1 MKNLKYNLYFKVAT
15 IIVITLLLLIPT
27 AMITGLINERERTQ
41 EDAIFEVSSKW
52 ANAQTI
58 TGPFLS
64 IPYYK
69 FVKDNSNSKDTSTKI
84 IRVKD
89 YIHVLPEALNV
100 DGEIIPEKRNRGIY
114 EIVVYNSNITISGS
128 FILPNFKSL
137 DIAPQNIL
145 FDQSDLNVGISDL
158 RGLEKLVTVDWN
170 DVNYDFNSG
179 LAQTDVVQRGIFA
192 SIPIQSSDSTQYNF
206 KINLELKGSQK
217 IYFSPIGKTTDIK
230 LSSTWNSPSYNGSFL
245 PDDKDDLN
253 GFNAHWNILHLNRD
267 FPQAWTGND
276 YSVSNSDFGVDLI
289 LPVDNYQKTYRSIKY
304 AILFI
309 AFTFIIFF
317 FIEVMKKV
325 FIHPI
330 QYILVGFALVI
341 FYTLLLSIGEYLSFN
356 IAFLISAIATIMLI
370 TAYVNTILKSLQL
383 AMLISGILTI
393 LYGFI
398 FIIIQVQDYALLI
411 GSIGVFLIL
420 ALVMYFSRKID
431 WYNLNLKE

>member
-15 IIVITLLLLIPT
+15 IIIITLLLLIPT

-69 FVKDNSNSKDTSTKI
+69 FVKENSNSKDSSYKI
-84 IRVKD
+84 IKVKD
-89 YIHVLPEALNV
+89 YIHVLPEELTVN
-100 DGEIIPEKRNRGIY
+100 GEIIPEKRNRGIY
-114 EIVVYNSNITISGS
+114 EIVVYNSNINISGS

-137 DIAPQNIL
+137 DITPQNIL
-145 FDQSDLNVGISDL
+145 FDQSDLNIGISDL
-158 RGLEKLVTVDWN
+158 RGLEKLVTVNWN
-170 DVNYDFNSG
+170 DVIYNFNSG

-192 SIPIQSSDSTQYNF
+192 AIPISNSDSTQYNF

-217 IYFSPIGKTTDIK
+217 IYFSPIGKTTDVK
-230 LSSTWNSPSYNGSFL
+230 LTSTWNSPSYNGSFL

-267 FPQAWTGND
+267 FPQAWTGNE
-276 YSVSNSDFGVDLI
+276 YSINNSDFGVDLI

-356 IAFLISAIATIMLI
+356 TAFLISAIATILLI
-370 TAYVNTILKSLQL
+370 TAYVKTILKSFSL
-383 AMLISGILTI
+383 AILIAGILTI

-431 WYNLNLKE
+431 WYNLNLNE

>member
-1 MKNLKYNLYFKVAT
+1 MKSLKYNLYFKVAT

-41 EDAIFEVSSKW
+41 ENAILEVSSKW
-52 ANAQTI
+52 ANEQTI
-58 TGPFLS
+58 VGPFLS

-69 FVKDNSNSKDTSTKI
+69 YVKDNSKSNDTLNKI
-84 IRVKD
+84 IKVKE
-89 YIHVLPEALNV
+89 YIHVLPEELTIN
-100 DGEIIPEKRNRGIY
+100 GEIIPEKRNRGIY
-114 EIVVYNSNITISGS
+114 EIVVYNSKITIAGS
-128 FILPNFKSL
+128 FILPNFKTL
-137 DIAPQNIL
+137 DVNPVEIKL
-145 FDQSDLNVGISDL
+145 DQSDLNIGMSDL
-158 RGLEKLVTVDWN
+158 RGLEKLVHVKWNGVDYN
-170 DVNYDFNSG
+170 FNSG
-179 LAQTDVVQRGIFA
+179 LAQNDLVQRGIYA
-192 SIPIQSSDSTQYNF
+192 TVPINNTDSTLYNF
-206 KINLELKGSQK
+206 NIELELKGSQK
-217 IYFSPIGKTTDIK
+217 IYFSPIGKTTDVT
-230 LSSTWNSPSYNGSFL
+230 LSSSWNSPSFNGAFL
-245 PDDKDDLN
+245 PDDKDDVN
-253 GFNAHWNILHLNRD
+253 GFRAHWNILHLNRD
-267 FPQAWTGND
+267 FPQAWTGDLYNI
-276 YSVSNSDFGVDLI
+276 SNSDFGVDLI

-356 IAFLISAIATIMLI
+356 LAFIISALSTIALI
-370 TAYVNTILKSLQL
+370 TAYVKTILKSFNL
-383 AMLISGILTI
+383 AMLISGILVI

-398 FIIIQVQDYALLI
+398 FIIIQIQDYALLI

>member
-15 IIVITLLLLIPT
+15 IIIITLLLLIPT

-69 FVKDNSNSKDTSTKI
+69 FVKENSNSKDSSYKI
-84 IRVKD
+84 IKVKD
-89 YIHVLPEALNV
+89 YIHVLPEELTVN
-100 DGEIIPEKRNRGIY
+100 GEIIPEKRNRGIY
-114 EIVVYNSNITISGS
+114 EIVVYNSNINISGS

-137 DIAPQNIL
+137 DITPQNIL
-145 FDQSDLNVGISDL
+145 FDQSDLNIGISDL
-158 RGLEKLVTVDWN
+158 RGLEKLVTVNWN

-192 SIPIQSSDSTQYNF
+192 AIPISNSDSTQYNF

-217 IYFSPIGKTTDIK
+217 IYFSPIGKTTDVK
-230 LSSTWNSPSYNGSFL
+230 LTSTWNSPSYNGSFL

-267 FPQAWTGND
+267 FPQAWTGNE
-276 YSVSNSDFGVDLI
+276 YSINNSDFGVDLI

-356 IAFLISAIATIMLI
+356 IAFLISALATILLI
-370 TAYVNTILKSLQL
+370 TAYVKTILKSFSL
-383 AMLISGILTI
+383 AILIAGILTI

-431 WYNLNLKE
+431 WYNLNLNE

>member
-192 SIPIQSSDSTQYNF
+192 AIPIHSSDSTQYNF

-245 PDDKDDLN
+245 PDDKDNVN
-253 GFNAHWNILHLNRD
+253 GFNAHWNVLHLNRD

-276 YSVSNSDFGVDLI
+276 YNISNSDFGVDLI

-356 IAFLISAIATIMLI
+356 IAFSISAIATILLI
-370 TAYVNTILKSLQL
+370 TAYVKTILKSLQL

>member
-15 IIVITLLLLIPT
+15 IIIITLLLLIPT

-158 RGLEKLVTVDWN
+158 RGLEKLVTVNWN
-170 DVNYDFNSG
+170 DVIYNFNSG

-192 SIPIQSSDSTQYNF
+192 AIPISNSDSTQYNF

-217 IYFSPIGKTTDIK
+217 IYFSPIGKTTDVK
-230 LSSTWNSPSYNGSFL
+230 LTSTWNSPSYNGSFL

-276 YSVSNSDFGVDLI
+276 YNISNSDFGVDLI

-356 IAFLISAIATIMLI
+356 TAFLISAIATILLI
-370 TAYVNTILKSLQL
+370 TAYVKTILKSFSL
-383 AMLISGILTI
+383 AMLIAGILTI